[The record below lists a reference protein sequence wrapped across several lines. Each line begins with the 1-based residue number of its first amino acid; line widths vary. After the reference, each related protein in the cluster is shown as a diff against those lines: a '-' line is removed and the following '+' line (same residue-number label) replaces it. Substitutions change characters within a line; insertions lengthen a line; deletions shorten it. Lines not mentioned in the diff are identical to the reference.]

1 VQQRNI
7 FLTVLLGSLS
17 LGVTTASA
25 HTVLISSNPAK
36 NSVIKAL
43 PVNIV
48 LTFADPLL
56 TLGKSAVNRIV
67 VTDSTNTVISTNK
80 YLVKGGVL
88 TDPLNTAGTKAGRYL
103 VKYRVSAEDGHV
115 VTGSFSFK
123 VKP

>member
-1 VQQRNI
+1 MQQRNI

-67 VTDSTNTVISTNK
+67 VTD
-80 YLVKGGVL
+80 
-88 TDPLNTAGTKAGRYL
+88 
-103 VKYRVSAEDGHV
+103 
-115 VTGSFSFK
+115 
-123 VKP
+123 